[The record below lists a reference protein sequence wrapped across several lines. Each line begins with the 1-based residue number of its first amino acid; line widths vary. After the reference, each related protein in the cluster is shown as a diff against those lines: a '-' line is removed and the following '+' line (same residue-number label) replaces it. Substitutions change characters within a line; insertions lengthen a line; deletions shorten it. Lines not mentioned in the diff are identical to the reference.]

1 MHVLVIVRLF
11 VRVRAPVPVH
21 AGSGQIPQGSGSCL
35 SSLTFVIAG
44 TLASLERKQAE
55 DLIKRYGGRVTQ
67 QVVRF
72 SPKPCASQSTVASTV
87 AAALSDQYA
96 CGAGLVKDDA
106 STAGHRRLRCVRTA
120 FALQPHSIAH
130 SVVPSVE
137 LCVA

>member
-21 AGSGQIPQGSGSCL
+21 AGSRQIPQGSGSCL

-67 QVVRF
+67 QVGRF
-72 SPKPCASQSTVASTV
+72 SPQPYASTV
-87 AAALSDQYA
+87 AAALTY
-96 CGAGLVKDDA
+96 
-106 STAGHRRLRCVRTA
+106 
-120 FALQPHSIAH
+120 
-130 SVVPSVE
+130 
-137 LCVA
+137 